1 MHFVLVLLVLQA
13 PPSGPVEY
21 APGVQVRKEGPP
33 SKYVRYPTVE
43 ELANFDSPFVR
54 SWTERLGVGDAE
66 AWTAAFK
73 AAEATLASGGAE
85 ALRTKWR
92 APAWAKVLCAQ
103 LPSAPEK
110 VRPLLEKQWCRV
122 LDDGL
127 QELPLDELATSMAW
141 LEARVGR
148 EALLARLGAP
158 AIAAALVKAVQARKL
173 PWSLRMAGQPAR
185 SETWWKATR
194 LAVEQVTEVE
204 QQLELAALVPRR
216 LPESTKWLEAFC
228 AKTARTDAE
237 RKTCSAAAANV
248 PSFRGRETFLD
259 SYDVL
264 GDAKRLSEEGTTPAQ
279 LATASEACVRNEDRA
294 FSSEARVG
302 CLSLLTELDFARACE
317 LISDEKIWFVTSE
330 QHFELVAAVV
340 MGKPPVEA
348 LLSVGLVPAGF
359 VPAPFSAHYP
369 RDLLRAA
376 GTAGMLG
383 VERGE
388 VSRAVLLGRTP
399 LMRAFFEYEPKGR
412 AATLWFKGK
421 RYSATLKA
429 GGAGAGVAAF
439 LNEVARREKLEA
451 RWLCLGEG
459 YFSDLVVGTETQL
472 RQGLEKKLLL
482 RADSVPME

>member
-1 MHFVLVLLVLQA
+1 MHFVLVLFVLQA
-13 PPSGPVEY
+13 APSGPVEY
-21 APGVQVRKEGPP
+21 APSVQVRKEAPP
-33 SKYVRYPTVE
+33 SKYARYPTVE
-43 ELANFDSPFVR
+43 ELADFDSPSVR
-54 SWTERLGVGDAE
+54 SWTARLGVGDAE

-73 AAEATLASGGAE
+73 AAEATLASGGPE

-92 APAWAKVLCAQ
+92 PPAWPKVLCAQ

-110 VRPLLEKQWCRV
+110 LRPLLEKQWCRV

-127 QELPLDELATSMAW
+127 QELPLDDLATSMGW

-158 AIAAALVKAVQARKL
+158 AIAAALVKAVQAKKL
-173 PWSLRMAGQPAR
+173 PWSLGVAGQPAR

-194 LAVEQVTEVE
+194 LAAEQVTEVE

-216 LPESTKWLEAFC
+216 LPDSAKWLEAFC

-237 RKTCSAAAANV
+237 RKTCTASQKA

-279 LATASEACVRNEDRA
+279 LVTAAEACVRNEDRG
-294 FSSEARVG
+294 FSSEARIG
-302 CLSLLTELDFARACE
+302 CLSLLTELDFAGARK
-317 LISDEKIWFVTSE
+317 LIEDEKIWFVTSE

-348 LLSVGLVPAGF
+348 LRSVGLVPAGF
-359 VPAPFSAHYP
+359 VPTPFSAHYP

-376 GTAGMLG
+376 GTADMLG

-399 LMRAFFEYEPKGR
+399 LMHAFFEYEPKGR

-439 LNEVARREKLEA
+439 LNEVARREKVDA
-451 RWLCLGEG
+451 RWLCLSEG
-459 YFSDLVVGTETQL
+459 YFSDLVVGTEAQL

-482 RADSVPME
+482 RAGSAPME